1 MAKPNKENII
11 SEMLIELAANI
22 TYTECMVVNSR
33 KWQLPEQTFVRYW
46 KEANS
51 RHLQT
56 QEATQKAIAEQ
67 TISKAV
73 NEAKKGLKQK
83 AQYVREIQ
91 DLLDLDEYEE
101 AVLDFKTGE
110 VMRYKRKLTP
120 LERKALYER
129 IAKFEG
135 MDAPSKQDITINKLG
150 KDLHD
155 EIYEE

>member
-1 MAKPNKENII
+1 MAKPAKENII
-11 SEMLIELAANI
+11 GEILVQLAANKSYKETFEVI
-22 TYTECMVVNSR
+22 LSKFKLSE
-33 KWQLPEQTFVRYW
+33 PTFVTYW
-46 KEANS
+46 KIAGL
-51 RHLQT
+51 RHSET
-56 QEATQKAIAEQ
+56 QQAAQKAISKG

-73 NEAKKGLKQK
+73 EEAKKGLKQK